1 MKPPPPDPLA
11 QEASPAGLWNVANI
25 LTMVRLLLVPVFGV
39 LLAHD
44 HGESTL
50 WRSVA
55 CAVFVVA
62 NVTDTL
68 DGMVARSRNLVTDFG
83 KIADPIADKALMG
96 TALVLLSVLGELNW
110 WITIVILVREL
121 GVTLLRFWV
130 LKYGVIAASQGG
142 KLKTFLQGFAI
153 LFYLLPI
160 SAGWWHWV
168 AVVTMAAALV
178 LTVATGFDYVARAMR
193 LRWSGTKARA

>member
-1 MKPPPPDPLA
+1 VKSAPPDPLT
-11 QEASPAGLWNVANI
+11 QEASPAGLWNMANI
-25 LTMVRLLLVPVFGV
+25 LTMVRLLLVPVFGA

-44 HGESTL
+44 SGRSTA

-62 NVTDTL
+62 NITDTL
-68 DGMVARSRNLVTDFG
+68 DGKVARARNLVTDFG

-96 TALVLLSVLGELNW
+96 TALVLLSALDELNW
-110 WITIVILVREL
+110 WVTIVILVREL
-121 GVTLLRFWV
+121 GITLLRFWV

-160 SAGWWHWV
+160 SADWWHWV
-168 AVVTMAAALV
+168 SVLTMAAALV
-178 LTVATGFDYVARAMR
+178 LTIVTGADYVARAMR
-193 LRWSGTKARA
+193 LRWSGTKK